1 MVKKDY
7 FCLLLILFFS
17 FLLRVIFLSSIPLG
31 FHVDEARAGYNS
43 YSLLKTGK
51 DENGNLLPLFYNSF
65 SEYRPTGYFYST
77 IPFVLIFGLNETST
91 RAAGAIYGTLT
102 VLICFLLAFELTK
115 KKEIA
120 FLSSILIA
128 FSLWHIILS
137 RSTSEAIGSL
147 FWITLGIYLL
157 LVYIRK
163 DKLLFFIFSCLSLF
177 ISLFFYPSAR
187 FIVPAII
194 FILIFYTSK
203 RIRLN
208 LILACIMF
216 SIFSF
221 GILSLISGNNNR
233 LNEIAFYKNTPSII
247 QQSEKEGIKNTIL
260 RVIYNKPFLYLKSY
274 LNQFLNYTNPT
285 FLTSSDIKPKRYSFP
300 NGQLITFSELFLI
313 VVGLYLFK
321 KTRQINFLIY
331 WILISIVLPALT
343 IEDSPNMQRSVF
355 MLPALIILSA
365 FYLSSIKNK
374 FKNGKLI
381 FIFILLIYVLE
392 LLPLY
397 HSYFF
402 LQKFSVSAYRNEKS
416 KEVALRVLN
425 QANKYNY
432 IVITN
437 KPDNHYIYL
446 FFYKPYNPEIAQ
458 QVIKSQKKEGDWG
471 FDNFTFTDE
480 ECPSSSKKFTL
491 FKGKIL
497 FIDMGDCKLTEEK
510 EKTLLNS
517 LLYTNGA
524 QAYNFIEITRN

>member
-1 MVKKDY
+1 MIKKDY

-17 FLLRVIFLSSIPLG
+17 LLLRVIFLSSIPLG

-43 YSLLKTGK
+43 YSLLKTGR

-77 IPFVLIFGLNETST
+77 IPFILIFGLNETST

-102 VLICFLLAFELTK
+102 VVTCFLLAFELTK
-115 KKEIA
+115 KKNVA
-120 FLSSILIA
+120 FLASILIA
-128 FSLWHIILS
+128 FSPWHIILS

-163 DKLLFFIFSCLSLF
+163 DKRLFLIFSCLSLL
-177 ISLFFYPSAR
+177 ISLFFYPSTR

-194 FILIFYTSK
+194 FILIFYTAK
-203 RIRLN
+203 RKRLN
-208 LILACIMF
+208 LISACILF

-221 GILSLISGNNNR
+221 GVLSLISGNNNR
-233 LNEIAFYKNTPSII
+233 LNQIAFYKNVPDVI
-247 QQSEKEGIKNTIL
+247 QLSKEEGIKNTIV
-260 RVIYNKPFLYLKSY
+260 RVIYNKPLLYLKNY
-274 LNQFLNYTNPT
+274 LNQFLNYVNPT
-285 FLTSSDIKPKRYSFP
+285 FLTSSNIQPKRYGFP
-300 NGQLITFSELFLI
+300 DGQLITFSELFLI
-313 VVGLYLFK
+313 VLGLYFFK

-331 WILISIVLPALT
+331 WILISIILPALT

-355 MLPALIILSA
+355 MLPALITLSA

-374 FKNGKLI
+374 FKHGKLI
-381 FIFILLIYVLE
+381 FIFVLLIYILE

-397 HSYFF
+397 HSYFL
-402 LQKFSVSAYRNEKS
+402 LQKFSVSFYRNEKS
-416 KEVALRVLN
+416 KEVALRALD
-425 QANKYNY
+425 QANKYDH

-446 FFYKPYNPEIAQ
+446 FFYKPYNPKIAQ
-458 QVIKSQKKEGDWG
+458 QIVKSQKKDGDWG
-471 FDNFTFTDE
+471 FDNFIFTDE
-480 ECPSSSKKFTL
+480 GCPSSNKKFTSL
-491 FKGKIL
+491 KGKTL
-497 FIDMGDCKLTEEK
+497 FIDTGDCDLTEQNE
-510 EKTLLNS
+510 ETLLTR
-517 LLYTNGA
+517 LLYLNGT